1 MDAVKKMKKDKI
13 GEFLQDEYGM
23 ICFSSFEERCLTVPY
38 VVSSCKIIKAFI
50 LCNVGESSTDN
61 NRLNAEQIWGKYSD
75 AEIVEFDVEDSVS
88 VAEKILEIIHELE
101 KSNIKNLLI
110 DISTF
115 THEVLLIML
124 RLLQENNEF
133 LSIICLYNGASNYS
147 VGDKPEQM
155 WLSKGCRDV
164 RNIIGYPGLLKPSQ
178 KNHVIVLAGF
188 EIERVTGLVQLL
200 DPDILSIGEGS
211 EPTDTNH
218 EDSMNYFRNK
228 YAMWKNTFQNI
239 ITDTFSF
246 SCCDIE
252 KTIGLLKNIMDKDP
266 ERNYI
271 LVPLNTKLS
280 TLAVGLIALVNQDV
294 QVCYAIPEMYNSSGY
309 SQPSNNITL
318 VKLSEFKPFRREEDV
333 R

>member
-1 MDAVKKMKKDKI
+1 MDVVKKMKKEKI
-13 GEFLQDEYGM
+13 CELLQDEYGM

-38 VVSSCKIIKAFI
+38 VVSSCKVLQVFI
-50 LCNVGESSTDN
+50 LSNTGESSTEN
-61 NRLNAEQIWGKYSD
+61 NLLNAERISEKYHE
-75 AEIVEFDVEDSVS
+75 AEIVEFDIEDSVI
-88 VAEKILEIIHELE
+88 VAEKILKIIHELKE
-101 KSNIKNLLI
+101 KNIKNLLI

-124 RLLQENNEF
+124 RLLHENNNF
-133 LSIICLYNGASNYS
+133 ISVTCLYNGASNYS
-147 VGDKPEQM
+147 VGDKPEQV

-188 EIERVTGLVQLL
+188 EIERVTGLVELL
-200 DPDILSIGEGS
+200 EPDVLSIGEGI

-218 EDSMNYFRNK
+218 EDSMKYFRDK
-228 YAMWKNTFQNI
+228 FVRWKNTFQNV
-239 ITDTFSF
+239 ITDSFDF

-252 KTIGLLKNIMDKDP
+252 KTISLLKNIIDKDP

-280 TLAVGLIALVNQDV
+280 TLAVGLVALENQNI
-294 QVCYAIPEMYNSSGY
+294 QVCYAIPEMYNSLGY
-309 SQPSNNITL
+309 SEPSDNVTL
-318 VKLSEFKPFRREEDV
+318 VKLSEFKQFRREENV
-333 R
+333 K